1 MVKPIHHKT
10 VHGEHY
16 KMAWQESGIFS
27 MCACKYLKTEDGV
40 FFSGMVSD
48 LQKTDLLP
56 LAQKHCEY
64 MK

>member
-1 MVKPIHHKT
+1 
-10 VHGEHY
+10 
-16 KMAWQESGIFS
+16 MAWQESGIFS